1 MDDLQMLSKDYVLS
15 RQCDLTIEQ
24 EGKIQALIGQ
34 IQPKLPVLVV
44 LMKKTNVEPSNILVC

>member
-24 EGKIQALIGQ
+24 EGKIHALIGQ

-44 LMKKTNVEPSNILVC
+44 LMKKTNVEPPNILVC